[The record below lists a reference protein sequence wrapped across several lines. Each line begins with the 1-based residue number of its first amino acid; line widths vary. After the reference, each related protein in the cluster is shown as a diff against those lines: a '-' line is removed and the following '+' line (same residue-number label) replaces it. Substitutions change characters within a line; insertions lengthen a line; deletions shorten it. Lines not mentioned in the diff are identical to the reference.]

1 MIALSLLTITLLVIV
16 IRQQR
21 RVRLTEAEL
30 RRFREHLCK
39 GDVVRLVDGSLGVV
53 TFVGQQV
60 AVVRLESGIEV
71 SVRKE
76 IVMPL
81 ILN

>member
-1 MIALSLLTITLLVIV
+1 MIILSLFTIALLIVV

-21 RVRLTEAEL
+21 RNKLTEAEL

-39 GDVVRLVDGSLGVV
+39 GDVVRLHDGSMGVV
-53 TFVGQQV
+53 TFTGDQV
-60 AVVRLESGIEV
+60 AVVWLESGIEV
-71 SVRKE
+71 SVHKE
-76 IVMPL
+76 LVLPL